1 MSDNLTNQELC
12 ILLESIRALLQ
23 TGNSER
29 AEEIITNAI
38 QRIDNNFYIVFLY
51 TIHNLHFHNFHL
63 IFQQVQQ
70 SLYLSTE
77 I

>member
-1 MSDNLTNQELC
+1 MSNNLTNQELC

-38 QRIDNNFYIVFLY
+38 QRIDKTQTVNVL
-51 TIHNLHFHNFHL
+51 
-63 IFQQVQQ
+63 
-70 SLYLSTE
+70 
-77 I
+77 

>member
-12 ILLESIRALLQ
+12 ILLESTRALLQ

-38 QRIDNNFYIVFLY
+38 QRIDKTQTVNVL
-51 TIHNLHFHNFHL
+51 
-63 IFQQVQQ
+63 
-70 SLYLSTE
+70 
-77 I
+77 

>member
-1 MSDNLTNQELC
+1 MSDNMTNQELC

-38 QRIDNNFYIVFLY
+38 QRIDKTQTVNVL
-51 TIHNLHFHNFHL
+51 
-63 IFQQVQQ
+63 
-70 SLYLSTE
+70 
-77 I
+77 

>member
-1 MSDNLTNQELC
+1 MIDNLTNQELC

-38 QRIDNNFYIVFLY
+38 QRIDKTQTVNVM
-51 TIHNLHFHNFHL
+51 
-63 IFQQVQQ
+63 
-70 SLYLSTE
+70 
-77 I
+77 

>member
-38 QRIDNNFYIVFLY
+38 QRIDKTQTVNVLSCSFDFSTSS
-51 TIHNLHFHNFHL
+51 TITVL
-63 IFQQVQQ
+63 IN
-70 SLYLSTE
+70 
-77 I
+77 

>member
-38 QRIDNNFYIVFLY
+38 QRIDKTQTVNVF
-51 TIHNLHFHNFHL
+51 
-63 IFQQVQQ
+63 
-70 SLYLSTE
+70 
-77 I
+77 

>member
-38 QRIDNNFYIVFLY
+38 QRIDKTQTVNVI
-51 TIHNLHFHNFHL
+51 
-63 IFQQVQQ
+63 
-70 SLYLSTE
+70 
-77 I
+77 

>member
-38 QRIDNNFYIVFLY
+38 QRIDKTQTMNVM
-51 TIHNLHFHNFHL
+51 
-63 IFQQVQQ
+63 
-70 SLYLSTE
+70 
-77 I
+77 

>member
-1 MSDNLTNQELC
+1 VSDNLTNQELC

-38 QRIDNNFYIVFLY
+38 QRIDKTQTVNVM
-51 TIHNLHFHNFHL
+51 
-63 IFQQVQQ
+63 
-70 SLYLSTE
+70 
-77 I
+77 

>member
-23 TGNSER
+23 TGKSER

-38 QRIDNNFYIVFLY
+38 QRIDKTQTVNVM
-51 TIHNLHFHNFHL
+51 
-63 IFQQVQQ
+63 
-70 SLYLSTE
+70 
-77 I
+77 

>member
-38 QRIDNNFYIVFLY
+38 QRIDKTQTVNGM
-51 TIHNLHFHNFHL
+51 
-63 IFQQVQQ
+63 
-70 SLYLSTE
+70 
-77 I
+77 

>member
-12 ILLESIRALLQ
+12 ILLVSIRALLQ

-38 QRIDNNFYIVFLY
+38 QRIDKTQTVNVL
-51 TIHNLHFHNFHL
+51 
-63 IFQQVQQ
+63 
-70 SLYLSTE
+70 
-77 I
+77 

>member
-38 QRIDNNFYIVFLY
+38 QRIDKTPTVNVL
-51 TIHNLHFHNFHL
+51 
-63 IFQQVQQ
+63 
-70 SLYLSTE
+70 
-77 I
+77 

>member
-1 MSDNLTNQELC
+1 MSYNLTNQELC

-38 QRIDNNFYIVFLY
+38 QRIDKTQTVNVL
-51 TIHNLHFHNFHL
+51 
-63 IFQQVQQ
+63 
-70 SLYLSTE
+70 
-77 I
+77 

>member
-1 MSDNLTNQELC
+1 MSDNLTNQDLC

-38 QRIDNNFYIVFLY
+38 QRIDKTQTVNVL
-51 TIHNLHFHNFHL
+51 
-63 IFQQVQQ
+63 
-70 SLYLSTE
+70 
-77 I
+77 

>member
-1 MSDNLTNQELC
+1 MSENLTNQELC

-38 QRIDNNFYIVFLY
+38 QRIDKTQTVNVL
-51 TIHNLHFHNFHL
+51 
-63 IFQQVQQ
+63 
-70 SLYLSTE
+70 
-77 I
+77 

>member
-1 MSDNLTNQELC
+1 MSDNLTSQELC

-38 QRIDNNFYIVFLY
+38 QRIDKTQTVNVI
-51 TIHNLHFHNFHL
+51 
-63 IFQQVQQ
+63 
-70 SLYLSTE
+70 
-77 I
+77 

>member
-12 ILLESIRALLQ
+12 TLLESIRALLQ

-38 QRIDNNFYIVFLY
+38 QRIDKTQTVNVL
-51 TIHNLHFHNFHL
+51 
-63 IFQQVQQ
+63 
-70 SLYLSTE
+70 
-77 I
+77 